1 MGVFVVKVLKPFAFG
16 LFAKIPPVWLD
27 AITITLTALLIAD
40 VAISAGVL
48 TKIRGA
54 AESVRADNTEAITKA
69 VREALMAQGILL
81 RHPLHAFP
89 EVQFYNKA
97 HLARLKA
104 KHDELQ
110 ANMRENARSSS
121 RNLTVSKRSARRSRR
136 AKVTRKLIS
145 ILLILLIFSSA
156 ALADVPVLDLRAH
169 DADARFPSD
178 AAVLTVAFPQ
188 MTFADAAI
196 LVCDGHAGMIDAGGY
211 AEESAVQT
219 ALETLGVT
227 RLDWVVATHPHHD
240 HQPGF
245 EAIARRMPIG
255 RFLTSFPANENVQM
269 QHTLAVMA
277 ECGVP
282 VENASDGQM
291 LTLGHAQITLILPE
305 NTGKTVNNRSLLA
318 LVTLGDARMLMLAD
332 LESMGQQALLDS
344 SDDVH
349 ADILKYPHHVT
360 LP

>member
-1 MGVFVVKVLKPFAFG
+1 M
-16 LFAKIPPVWLD
+16 
-27 AITITLTALLIAD
+27 
-40 VAISAGVL
+40 
-48 TKIRGA
+48 
-54 AESVRADNTEAITKA
+54 
-69 VREALMAQGILL
+69 
-81 RHPLHAFP
+81 
-89 EVQFYNKA
+89 
-97 HLARLKA
+97 
-104 KHDELQ
+104 
-110 ANMRENARSSS
+110 
-121 RNLTVSKRSARRSRR
+121 
-136 AKVTRKLIS
+136 TRKLIS

-219 ALETLGVT
+219 ALEALGVT

-255 RFLTSFPANENVQM
+255 RFFTSFPANENAQM

-277 ECGVP
+277 DCGVP
-282 VENASDGQM
+282 IENASDGQM

-305 NTGKTVNNRSLLA
+305 NTGKTINNRSLLA

-344 SDDVH
+344 GDDVR
-349 ADILKYPHHVT
+349 ADILKYPHHGHAAMNQALLTAIAPKLAIITAKPTRAPYALAQLDAMAIPAAHTDECGLLLKTDGQVWILQNLT
-360 LP
+360 MEE

>member
-1 MGVFVVKVLKPFAFG
+1 
-16 LFAKIPPVWLD
+16 
-27 AITITLTALLIAD
+27 
-40 VAISAGVL
+40 
-48 TKIRGA
+48 
-54 AESVRADNTEAITKA
+54 
-69 VREALMAQGILL
+69 
-81 RHPLHAFP
+81 
-89 EVQFYNKA
+89 
-97 HLARLKA
+97 
-104 KHDELQ
+104 
-110 ANMRENARSSS
+110 
-121 RNLTVSKRSARRSRR
+121 
-136 AKVTRKLIS
+136 
-145 ILLILLIFSSA
+145 
-156 ALADVPVLDLRAH
+156 
-169 DADARFPSD
+169 
-178 AAVLTVAFPQ
+178 

-219 ALETLGVT
+219 ALEALGVT

-255 RFLTSFPANENVQM
+255 RFLTSFPANENAQM

-282 VENASDGQM
+282 IENAADGQM

-332 LESMGQQALLDS
+332 LESMGQQALRDS
-344 SDDVH
+344 GDDVH
-349 ADILKYPHHVT
+349 ADILKYPHHGHAAMNQALLTTIAPKLAIITAKPTRAPYALTQLDAMAIPAAHTDECGLLLQTDGQVWILQNLT
-360 LP
+360 MEE

>member
-1 MGVFVVKVLKPFAFG
+1 M
-16 LFAKIPPVWLD
+16 
-27 AITITLTALLIAD
+27 
-40 VAISAGVL
+40 
-48 TKIRGA
+48 
-54 AESVRADNTEAITKA
+54 
-69 VREALMAQGILL
+69 
-81 RHPLHAFP
+81 
-89 EVQFYNKA
+89 
-97 HLARLKA
+97 
-104 KHDELQ
+104 
-110 ANMRENARSSS
+110 
-121 RNLTVSKRSARRSRR
+121 
-136 AKVTRKLIS
+136 TRKLIS

-156 ALADVPVLDLRAH
+156 AHADVPVLDLRAH
-169 DADARFPSD
+169 DADARFPSE

-219 ALETLGVT
+219 ALEALGVT

-255 RFLTSFPANENVQM
+255 RFLTSFPANENAQM

-277 ECGVP
+277 EY
-282 VENASDGQM
+282 
-291 LTLGHAQITLILPE
+291 
-305 NTGKTVNNRSLLA
+305 TGKTVNNRSLLA

-344 SDDVH
+344 GDDVH
-349 ADILKYPHHVT
+349 ADILKYPHHGHAAMNQT
-360 LP
+360 LLTTIAPKLAIITAKPTRAPYALAQLDALAIPAAHTDECGLLLQTDGQVWILQNLMMEE

>member
-1 MGVFVVKVLKPFAFG
+1 M
-16 LFAKIPPVWLD
+16 
-27 AITITLTALLIAD
+27 
-40 VAISAGVL
+40 
-48 TKIRGA
+48 
-54 AESVRADNTEAITKA
+54 
-69 VREALMAQGILL
+69 
-81 RHPLHAFP
+81 
-89 EVQFYNKA
+89 
-97 HLARLKA
+97 
-104 KHDELQ
+104 
-110 ANMRENARSSS
+110 
-121 RNLTVSKRSARRSRR
+121 
-136 AKVTRKLIS
+136 TRKLIS

-219 ALETLGVT
+219 ALEALGVT
-227 RLDWVVATHPHHD
+227 RLDWVVATHPHHDPDLNGGERARRVDWVVATHPHHD

-255 RFLTSFPANENVQM
+255 RFLTSFPANENAQM

-277 ECGVP
+277 DCGVP
-282 VENASDGQM
+282 IENASDGQM

-305 NTGKTVNNRSLLA
+305 NTGKTINNRSLLA

-344 SDDVH
+344 GDDVH
-349 ADILKYPHHVT
+349 ADILKYPHHGHAAMNQALLTTIAPKLAIITAKPTRAPYALAQLDAMAIPTAHTDECGLLLQTDGQVWILQNLT
-360 LP
+360 IEE

>member
-1 MGVFVVKVLKPFAFG
+1 M
-16 LFAKIPPVWLD
+16 
-27 AITITLTALLIAD
+27 
-40 VAISAGVL
+40 
-48 TKIRGA
+48 
-54 AESVRADNTEAITKA
+54 
-69 VREALMAQGILL
+69 
-81 RHPLHAFP
+81 
-89 EVQFYNKA
+89 
-97 HLARLKA
+97 
-104 KHDELQ
+104 
-110 ANMRENARSSS
+110 
-121 RNLTVSKRSARRSRR
+121 
-136 AKVTRKLIS
+136 TRKLIS
-145 ILLILLIFSSA
+145 ILLILLIFSFA
-156 ALADVPVLDLRAH
+156 AHADAPVLDLRAH

-178 AAVLTVAFPQ
+178 ASVLTVAFPQ

-219 ALETLGVT
+219 ALEALGVT

-245 EAIARRMPIG
+245 EAIARRMPIE
-255 RFLTSFPANENVQM
+255 RFLTSFPANENAQM

-282 VENASDGQM
+282 IENAADGQM

>member
-1 MGVFVVKVLKPFAFG
+1 M
-16 LFAKIPPVWLD
+16 
-27 AITITLTALLIAD
+27 
-40 VAISAGVL
+40 
-48 TKIRGA
+48 
-54 AESVRADNTEAITKA
+54 
-69 VREALMAQGILL
+69 
-81 RHPLHAFP
+81 
-89 EVQFYNKA
+89 
-97 HLARLKA
+97 
-104 KHDELQ
+104 
-110 ANMRENARSSS
+110 
-121 RNLTVSKRSARRSRR
+121 
-136 AKVTRKLIS
+136 TRKLIS

-196 LVCDGHAGMIDAGGY
+196 LVCDGPAGTEDSWADL
-211 AEESAVQT
+211 SR
-219 ALETLGVT
+219 ALEALGVT

-255 RFLTSFPANENVQM
+255 RFLTSFPANENAQM

-344 SDDVH
+344 GDDVH
-349 ADILKYPHHVT
+349 ADILKYPHHGHAAMNQALLTTIAPKLAIITAKPTRAPYALAQLDAMAIPAAHTDECGLLLQTDGQVWILQNLT
-360 LP
+360 MEE

>member
-1 MGVFVVKVLKPFAFG
+1 M
-16 LFAKIPPVWLD
+16 
-27 AITITLTALLIAD
+27 
-40 VAISAGVL
+40 
-48 TKIRGA
+48 
-54 AESVRADNTEAITKA
+54 
-69 VREALMAQGILL
+69 
-81 RHPLHAFP
+81 
-89 EVQFYNKA
+89 
-97 HLARLKA
+97 
-104 KHDELQ
+104 
-110 ANMRENARSSS
+110 
-121 RNLTVSKRSARRSRR
+121 
-136 AKVTRKLIS
+136 TRKLIS

-156 ALADVPVLDLRAH
+156 AHADVPVLDLRAH

-219 ALETLGVT
+219 ALEALGVT

-255 RFLTSFPANENVQM
+255 RFLTSFPANENAQM

-282 VENASDGQM
+282 IENASDGQM
-291 LTLGHAQITLILPE
+291 LTLGHTQITLILPE
-305 NTGKTVNNRSLLA
+305 NTGKTVNNRSLLV

-344 SDDVH
+344 SDDVR
-349 ADILKYPHHVT
+349 ADILKYPHHGHAAMNQT
-360 LP
+360 LLTAIAPKLAIITAKPTRAPYALAQLDAMAIHAAHTDECGLLLQTDGQVWILQNLTMEE